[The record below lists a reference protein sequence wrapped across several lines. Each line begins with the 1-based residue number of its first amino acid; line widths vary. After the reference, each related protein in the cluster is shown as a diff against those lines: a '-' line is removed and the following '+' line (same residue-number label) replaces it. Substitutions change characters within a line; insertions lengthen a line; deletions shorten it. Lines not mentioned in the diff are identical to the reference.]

1 MTTSPNEPV
10 DNDESGTPSNE
21 ASPRE
26 HSSSNETSDTGGL
39 GIDDGQL
46 PEDLQPGDDNP
57 LADPEGNPVGQSA
70 GDPDDPADQPTND
83 PTGGTP
89 L

>member
-1 MTTSPNEPV
+1 MTTSTN
-10 DNDESGTPSNE
+10 ESGKPDETNE
-21 ASPRE
+21 GDAS
-26 HSSSNETSDTGGL
+26 

-46 PEDLQPGDDNP
+46 PEDLQPSDDNP
-57 LADPEGNPVGQSA
+57 LADPEGHPVGEQSA
-70 GDPDDPADQPTND
+70 GDPDEPADQPTND

>member
-1 MTTSPNEPV
+1 MTGYCRAMTTSPNEPA
-10 DNDESGTPSNE
+10 DNDQTGTESDQ
-21 ASPRE
+21 
-26 HSSSNETSDTGGL
+26 SSDLTDT

-46 PEDLQPGDDNP
+46 PEDLQPSDDNP
-57 LADPEGNPVGQSA
+57 LADPEGQPVGEQSA
-70 GDPDDPADQPTND
+70 SGSDDSDDPADQPTND